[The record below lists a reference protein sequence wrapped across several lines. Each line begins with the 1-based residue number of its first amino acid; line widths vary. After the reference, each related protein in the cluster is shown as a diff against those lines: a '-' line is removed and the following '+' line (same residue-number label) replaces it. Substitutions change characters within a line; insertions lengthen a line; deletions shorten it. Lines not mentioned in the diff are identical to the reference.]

1 MTLHHCGMLSQKH
14 VSKSFH
20 IFNIQDGTEVRKL
33 QMPDEN
39 VNIKKSVFGIVLLC
53 IWLNLDKIIYQIVH
67 FLKWGDVIDPGK
79 SEEQVIK
86 TNWRNPIFPKL
97 LTRHCML
104 RTKYSSFAKVKRSMS
119 QKNYIWFWWATISG
133 KTIKIVKN

>member
-39 VNIKKSVFGIVLLC
+39 FNIKKIFFGIVMLC
-53 IWLNLDKIIYQIVH
+53 IWLNLDKIIY
-67 FLKWGDVIDPGK
+67 FLKWGDVIDRSWQKWGTSDQNK
-79 SEEQVIK
+79 LEESNI
-86 TNWRNPIFPKL
+86 P
-97 LTRHCML
+97 
-104 RTKYSSFAKVKRSMS
+104 
-119 QKNYIWFWWATISG
+119 
-133 KTIKIVKN
+133 